1 MEEVIAELE
10 EQLKYTEKGDKYSK
24 QIKEALEILKEH
36 VHNEEDEGC

>member
-10 EQLKYTEKGDKYSK
+10 EQLKYTEKGDKYNK

-36 VHNEEDEGC
+36 VHNEEDEGY